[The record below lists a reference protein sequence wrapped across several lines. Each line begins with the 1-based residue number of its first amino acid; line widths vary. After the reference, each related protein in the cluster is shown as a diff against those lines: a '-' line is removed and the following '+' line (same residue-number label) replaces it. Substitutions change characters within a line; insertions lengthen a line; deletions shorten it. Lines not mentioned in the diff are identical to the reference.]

1 MIAAGTIFFDVNLPN
16 GATWFYF
23 SGLLAIALFFK
34 FSRLLSM
41 RNLDVL
47 TLFLLMPG
55 FLLLADDSR
64 NQFWGYL
71 WLLGASGYF
80 LVRCLYDLVLVQRPA
95 LTPNLTLGGLVW
107 LGCALFVGLVA
118 VAVRPPEDNPVRRK
132 LHQAGALLMQHNP
145 LSLAAC
151 ASCYYTPP
159 ERAATAGVEPAPLDV
174 VRRGSEDL
182 LRQRTGEVDDATLR
196 LWVERGTALVCHLV
210 IVVGLALIGWRH
222 FEDLHAGIAAA
233 AFYLLLPYTYL
244 LMPATSLGVGRWDHA
259 WPMALM
265 IWTILAYRR
274 PALSGMF
281 LGLATGTVFFPIL
294 LLPVWVSFYWR
305 RGAARFLASYLLSA
319 GLCLAVIGTILWL
332 NGELPR
338 SLQTGWTSSAW
349 QSWKQPPQNMQGLWR
364 DIPAHWAYRLP
375 VFLVYLVLLSVS
387 SFWPS
392 PKNLAHVIAL
402 SAALLIGIQ
411 FWFAEQGGVYVL
423 WYLPFLLLL
432 VFRPNLSTCQPPPPP
447 ADDWV
452 ARLGRWARRWSSRL
466 FIRLLGL
473 PEPAQTA

>member
-1 MIAAGTIFFDVNLPN
+1 MIAAETIFFDINLPN

-41 RNLDVL
+41 RNLDVV

-55 FLLLADDSR
+55 FLLLADGQRS
-64 NQFWGYL
+64 QFWGYL

-95 LTPNLTLGGLVW
+95 LAPNLTLGGLVW

-118 VAVRPPEDNPVRRK
+118 VAVRPPEEGPDHKKVPS
-132 LHQAGALLMQHNP
+132 A
-145 LSLAAC
+145 
-151 ASCYYTPP
+151 
-159 ERAATAGVEPAPLDV
+159 AGVEPAPLDV
-174 VRRGSEDL
+174 VRRGSEGL
-182 LRQRTGEVDDATLR
+182 LRQRTNEVDDATLR
-196 LWVERGTALVCHLV
+196 LWVERGTALLCHLV

-222 FEDLHAGIAAA
+222 FDDLHAGIAAA

-265 IWTILAYRR
+265 IWTVAAYRR

-294 LLPVWVSFYWR
+294 VLPVWVSFYWR
-305 RGAARFLASYLLSA
+305 RGAARFLASFIVTA

-332 NGELPR
+332 NGELPH
-338 SLQTGWTSSAW
+338 SLQSGWTSSAW
-349 QSWKQPPQNMQGLWR
+349 QPWKQPPQDMQGLWC
-364 DIPAHWAYRLP
+364 DIPGHWAYRIP
-375 VFLVYLVLLSVS
+375 VFLVYLVLLIVS
-387 SFWPS
+387 SFWPT

-411 FWFAEQGGVYVL
+411 FWYAAQGGVYVL

-447 ADDWV
+447 TDDWL
-452 ARLGRWARRWSSRL
+452 ARLGRWSRRWSSRL
-466 FIRLLGL
+466 IVRLLGL
-473 PEPAQTA
+473 PEPARAS